1 MQIKNVD
8 EKDRCSTE
16 DISEM
21 DNVQIKQEKS
31 EFSSG
36 MMSPEKPVNYCEEG
50 TPGYFSRVSSFG
62 SGLDSIP
69 ANETVIKKKV
79 KDEANVNEPSS
90 SVQKLE
96 KNTNEK
102 MSTTP
107 KAANETKVV
116 KFEQVI
122 NELIYCSSYYYLIT
136 GLIYLLIQLR
146 LTVGYF

>member
-69 ANETVIKKKV
+69 ANETVIKKKI
-79 KDEANVNEPSS
+79 KDEANVNESS
-90 SVQKLE
+90 SAQKLE

-122 NELIYCSSYYYLIT
+122 KELIYCLSYYYLIRRRNT
-136 GLIYLLIQLR
+136 SS
-146 LTVGYF
+146 YFSLS